1 MGKTTNFDPEK
12 AAEQRK
18 AEMKDIT
25 EKLEK
30 GVQDVFGSE
39 QFQNLLDTMAKFPH
53 YSVNNNILIMMQKP
67 DATLVQSYTGWKKMG
82 RFVKKGEKGIRIL
95 APAPFKLEKS
105 RKNWMRQAKLFLIK
119 MAKL

>member
-1 MGKTTNFDPEK
+1 MGKTTNFDLEK

-30 GVQDVFGSE
+30 GVQDVFSSE

-67 DATLVQSYTGWKKMG
+67 DSFSCDFCHSYSFLSVFSLSLTIAIPSATPRM
-82 RFVKKGEKGIRIL
+82 
-95 APAPFKLEKS
+95 
-105 RKNWMRQAKLFLIK
+105 
-119 MAKL
+119 

>member
-30 GVQDVFGSE
+30 GVQDVFNSE
-39 QFQNLLDTMAKFPH
+39 QF
-53 YSVNNNILIMMQKP
+53 
-67 DATLVQSYTGWKKMG
+67 
-82 RFVKKGEKGIRIL
+82 
-95 APAPFKLEKS
+95 
-105 RKNWMRQAKLFLIK
+105 
-119 MAKL
+119 

>member
-1 MGKTTNFDPEK
+1 MGKTTNFDLEK

-30 GVQDVFGSE
+30 GVQDVFSSE

-53 YSVNNNILIMMQKP
+53 YSVNNNILTTRKQRTSRRPAAAQKKRTTPVIMSVCVR
-67 DATLVQSYTGWKKMG
+67 AWRVSARRVLLTGTYTGQRAYHQPWQT
-82 RFVKKGEKGIRIL
+82 
-95 APAPFKLEKS
+95 
-105 RKNWMRQAKLFLIK
+105 WQ
-119 MAKL
+119 

>member
-1 MGKTTNFDPEK
+1 MGKTTNFDLEK

-30 GVQDVFGSE
+30 GVQDVFSSE

-53 YSVNNNILIMMQKP
+53 YSVNNNILSTK
-67 DATLVQSYTGWKKMG
+67 DFDELLY
-82 RFVKKGEKGIRIL
+82 
-95 APAPFKLEKS
+95 KLED
-105 RKNWMRQAKLFLIK
+105 AGYEIK
-119 MAKL
+119 RGKHISCLLYTSPSPRD

>member
-53 YSVNNNILIMMQKP
+53 YSVNN
-67 DATLVQSYTGWKKMG
+67 
-82 RFVKKGEKGIRIL
+82 
-95 APAPFKLEKS
+95 KS
-105 RKNWMRQAKLFLIK
+105 RMQHWFNLIP
-119 MAKL
+119 AGRRWGAL

>member
-1 MGKTTNFDPEK
+1 MGYVEGLEQLKAKHEKRSKTTNFDPEK

-30 GVQDVFGSE
+30 GVQEVFGSE

-53 YSVNNNILIMMQKP
+53 YSVNNNIIYRC
-67 DATLVQSYTGWKKMG
+67 TY
-82 RFVKKGEKGIRIL
+82 
-95 APAPFKLEKS
+95 
-105 RKNWMRQAKLFLIK
+105 
-119 MAKL
+119 